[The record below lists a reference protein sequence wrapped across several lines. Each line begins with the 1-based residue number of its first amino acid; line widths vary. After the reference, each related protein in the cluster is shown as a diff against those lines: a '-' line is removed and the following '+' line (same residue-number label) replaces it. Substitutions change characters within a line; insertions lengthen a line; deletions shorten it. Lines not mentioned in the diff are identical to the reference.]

1 MFVIGLSTVGVS
13 CRGIL
18 EPGFGMP
25 SEARFCE
32 ISHVYHAEILYY
44 WNSPGL
50 SVHTF
55 SLPAQI
61 ILLSALR

>member
-1 MFVIGLSTVGVS
+1 MFVIGLNTVGVS

-25 SEARFCE
+25 HEARFCE
-32 ISHVYHAEILYY
+32 ISHVYYAEILYY

-50 SVHTF
+50 SLHTF

-61 ILLSALR
+61 TLLGALC